1 MTLLTSEGLEQAE
14 KLRLQSKYHDALVLL
29 KRILKSARGDERI
42 RCLMELGD
50 TSRMTGRFDLAEK
63 YYDEAR
69 ELGRKKRDIRLRTD
83 AEVGL
88 GLSRRAMG
96 DWKGSLKLLRRA
108 ERTYRRFKDK
118 EGVAFSLWA
127 AAGALRVKGDIPGA
141 VKTFRAAKS
150 AFSALEDDHGIG
162 YSLCGLG
169 GATRVRGYHTQS
181 LKYYS
186 KANQVFSMLGD
197 AFGTAYSHCGIGNA
211 HRMKGD
217 YSDAMDHFKEA
228 IRLYRRIGDIVSYSY
243 TLWSMGKT
251 YMMTGKYTLSEKYF
265 KEALQHFKRTK
276 DPRGAIYCR
285 LGIAELQAIRGKVP
299 SAKKTMTSQA
309 EKAALK
315 GFGIER
321 CHARALLSSLDGKTN
336 NTCYRQLGLKLNFNL
351 IPFNI
356 P

>member
-1 MTLLTSEGLEQAE
+1 MLISEGIERAD

-29 KRILKSARGDERI
+29 KGILKSARGDERI
-42 RCLMELGD
+42 RCLMEMGD
-50 TSRMTGRFDLAEK
+50 TSRMTGQFDLAEK
-63 YYDEAR
+63 YYHEAR
-69 ELGRKKRDIRLRTD
+69 ELSRRKRDVRLRTD

-88 GLSRRAMG
+88 ALSRRAMG
-96 DWKGSLKLLRRA
+96 DWKGALNLLRKA
-108 ERTYRRFKDK
+108 ERTYRRLKDK

-127 AAGALRVKGDIPGA
+127 AAGALRIKGAIPEA
-141 VKTFRAAKS
+141 VKTYRAAKR

-181 LKYYS
+181 LTYYS
-186 KANQVFSMLGD
+186 KANQVFSTLGD
-197 AFGTAYSHCGIGNA
+197 TFGTAYSHCGIGNA
-211 HRMKGD
+211 YRMKGN

-243 TLWSMGKT
+243 TLWSLGKT
-251 YMMTGKYTLSEKYF
+251 YMMTGKYALSEKYF
-265 KEALQHFKRTK
+265 KEALQHFRKTK

-285 LGIAELQAIRGKVP
+285 LGIAELQAIRGKV
-299 SAKKTMTSQA
+299 SLAKKTMASQA
-309 EKAALK
+309 EEAASR

-336 NTCYRQLGLKLNFNL
+336 NACYRKLELKLNFNL